1 MATPVH
7 SHAFLIHF
15 TKSYSAPLTA
25 SNARNTRTIKADSA
39 IKKKNQIK
47 NNFFKK
53 NQDFIIKVVRS
64 H

>member
-1 MATPVH
+1 MENMATSVH

-39 IKKKNQIK
+39 VKKKKSN
-47 NNFFKK
+47 KK
-53 NQDFIIKVVRS
+53 
-64 H
+64 